1 MDSKMKSWM
10 SRTRLTA
17 ILSLTALV
25 SAACARAATA
35 TPPAP
40 PRDTSQPPQLAP
52 LIVSS
57 ATGQGNESTPTEA
70 ATNTAEP
77 FVLNLTPLPSET
89 ALPTL
94 EVPTEVSRPPALQI
108 WDGLPTYMADSNPG
122 YYFRVSFDPDAW
134 ALTTDF
140 YGSPALVHRAITNC
154 IISPAAGHGLPPNA
168 TVDQE
173 MRRINGIS
181 YQISAVSVNGVKQ
194 AVTYTAGDGRIFTA
208 FQVSV
213 EDRPDQ
219 CLLEAE
225 TVLGTLTS
233 VPISQATP
241 IATPSVT
248 P

>member
-1 MDSKMKSWM
+1 MNSRM
-10 SRTRLTA
+10 SRRSLIA
-17 ILSLTALV
+17 ILSLTGLLL
-25 SAACARAATA
+25 AACGRAATA

-40 PRDTSQPPQLAP
+40 PRNTPQPQLVP
-52 LIVSS
+52 LLVPS
-57 ATGQGNESTPTEA
+57 ATGQAIETTPTEVV
-70 ATNTAEP
+70 TSTAEP
-77 FVLNLTPLPSET
+77 FVLNLTPLPSQT
-89 ALPTL
+89 PLPTL
-94 EVPTEVSRPPALQI
+94 ELPTEVSRPPVLQV
-108 WDGLPTYMADSNPG
+108 WDGLPTYLADSNPS
-122 YYFRVSFDPDAW
+122 YYFRVSFDPEAW

-140 YGSPALVHRAITNC
+140 YGSPALAHRAITNC

-173 MRRINGIS
+173 MRRIHGIS
-181 YQISAVSVNGVKQ
+181 YQISTVSINGVKQ
-194 AVTYTAGDGRIFTA
+194 AAIYTAGDGRIFTA

-233 VPISQATP
+233 VAISEATP